1 MAITFRCQHCGKKVE
16 APDSAGGKRGRC
28 PYCKQSNYI
37 PAPISEDEIF
47 ELAPEEDK
55 PGEKSSKQLSEQE
68 RVLAAELSR
77 GNNAPVPLEYRE
89 DLKPEDLHHLVVN
102 YCLDM
107 ANSNLERAGTHMEQL
122 KKFPHMAKEAVEG
135 FLDGSLLEPAL
146 DPIPTKLLHGF
157 LNNLRDQLG

>member
-37 PAPISEDEIF
+37 PAPVSVDELF
-47 ELAPEEDK
+47 ELAPEDGQ
-55 PGEKSSKQLSEQE
+55 PGGEHSKELREQE
-68 RVLAAELSR
+68 RALAAELSR
-77 GNNAPVPLEYRE
+77 GGTGSVPLEHRE
-89 DLKPEDLHHLVVN
+89 DLKPEDLHHLVIN

-107 ANSNLERAGTHMEQL
+107 AGSELERAETHAAQL
-122 KKFPHMAKEAVEG
+122 KKFPRLAKQAVEE
-135 FLDGSLLEPAL
+135 FLDGSVLEPAL
-146 DPIPTKLLHGF
+146 DPVPTKLLHGF